1 VITCRVVRCRFWVLG
16 VCAACCVAVP
26 ALAQGTAGPGASARG
41 AQEEARA
48 LAYAGVEAYE
58 AGDFV
63 SADQK
68 LRRAYALV
76 PVPAVGL
83 WSARALVKLNRLV
96 EASRRYLDVSRSS
109 YAAGDADVQKQAKRD
124 AERERAELLPRI
136 PRLRIELRGA
146 TGADVRV
153 TIDGIPTAAS
163 ALSEPILVNPGDHW
177 IEAQQGTLRS
187 QAQLTLAAG
196 ETKSAPLALA
206 GAATSS
212 DLASVEAPLAEPR
225 DAANASDDM
234 WRTVGWVGVG
244 VGGATLVG
252 SALAGI
258 IAYSQL
264 SEFDCDGDT
273 CQSDNATDVATY
285 NGLRTFST
293 IGYITGS
300 VLTGAGIFLLLQH
313 RTPDRELSL
322 RLGPGSATLGG
333 RF

>member
-1 VITCRVVRCRFWVLG
+1 CSV
-16 VCAACCVAVP
+16 AAP
-26 ALAQGTAGPGASARG
+26 AWAQEAAGRG
-41 AQEEARA
+41 APARDAHEEARA

-63 SADQK
+63 AADQK

-83 WSARALVKLNRLV
+83 WSARALLKLNRLV

-109 YAAGDADVQKQAKRD
+109 YAAGDADVQKEAKRD
-124 AERERAELLPRI
+124 AERELQGLLPRI
-136 PRLRIELRGA
+136 PRLRIELKAAAG
-146 TGADVRV
+146 GDVRV
-153 TIDGIPTAAS
+153 TIDGIPTATS

-177 IEAQQGTLRS
+177 VEAQQGTLRS

-196 ETKSAPLALA
+196 ETKSAQLELD

-212 DLASVEAPLAEPR
+212 GLAGTELPLAESR
-225 DAANASDDM
+225 ASGSDDL

-313 RTPDRELSL
+313 RTPDAELSF

>member
-1 VITCRVVRCRFWVLG
+1 M
-16 VCAACCVAVP
+16 CAACLAAAP
-26 ALAQGTAGPGASARG
+26 AFAQDLGSGAHASG

-63 SADQK
+63 AADQQ

-83 WSARALVKLNRLV
+83 WSARALTKLNRLV
-96 EASRRYLDVSRSS
+96 EASQRYLDVHRST
-109 YAAGDADVQKQAKRD
+109 YAAGDAAVQKQAKRD

-136 PRLRIELRGA
+136 PQLRIELKGA
-146 TGADVRV
+146 LGSDVRV

-163 ALSEPILVNPGDHW
+163 ALSAPIAVNPGDHW
-177 IEAQQGTLRS
+177 IEAQRGTQRS
-187 QAQLTLAAG
+187 QAQVTLAAG
-196 ETKSAPLALA
+196 ETKSARLELD
-206 GAATSS
+206 GAPSS
-212 DLASVEAPLAEPR
+212 SGPSTADQSHGSADQGGDL
-225 DAANASDDM
+225 

-252 SALAGI
+252 SAVAGI

-264 SEFDCDGDT
+264 SEFDCDGQS
-273 CQSDNATDVATY
+273 CQSDNASDVATY

-293 IGYITGS
+293 IGYIAGG
-300 VLTGAGIFLLLQH
+300 VLAGAGIFLLLQH
-313 RTPDRELSL
+313 RTPDAELSF
-322 RLGPGSATLGG
+322 RIGPGSATLGG

>member
-1 VITCRVVRCRFWVLG
+1 VVGCRFWALG
-16 VCAACCVAVP
+16 VCAACLAAAPAFAQVA
-26 ALAQGTAGPGASARG
+26 GGSDARSSG
-41 AQEEARA
+41 SHEEARA

-83 WSARALVKLNRLV
+83 WSARALGKLNRLV
-96 EASRRYLDVSRSS
+96 EASRRYLDVSRST
-109 YAAGDADVQKQAKRD
+109 YAAGDADVQKKAKSD

-136 PRLRIELRGA
+136 PDLRIELSGA
-146 TGADVRV
+146 SGSDVRV

-163 ALSEPILVNPGDHW
+163 ALSEPIAVNPGDHW
-177 IEAQQGTLRS
+177 IEAQRGTQRS
-187 QAQLTLAAG
+187 QVQVTLAAG
-196 ETKSAPLALA
+196 EAKSVRLELADE
-206 GAATSS
+206 GRSS
-212 DLASVEAPLAEPR
+212 ASKASPA
-225 DAANASDDM
+225 DAQGRARERSDA
-234 WRTVGWVGVG
+234 WTTVGWVGVG

-264 SEFDCDGDT
+264 SEFDCDGES
-273 CQSDNATDVATY
+273 CQSDNSGDVATY

-293 IGYITGS
+293 IGYIAGG
-300 VLTGAGIFLLLQH
+300 VLTGAGIFLLLQD
-313 RTPDRELSL
+313 RTPDSELSL
-322 RLGPGSATLGG
+322 RIGPGSATLGG